1 MIWARMLQAMSNVW
15 HCSCLNLLK
24 FLSQDDEVD
33 EMMKA
38 AQTCEVQ
45 PGVIDYRRFTKV
57 LMQG

>member
-1 MIWARMLQAMSNVW
+1 LALFPFNSVQIWL
-15 HCSCLNLLK
+15 CSSLILSE

>member
-1 MIWARMLQAMSNVW
+1 MIV
-15 HCSCLNLLK
+15 CLTGSALI
-24 FLSQDDEVD
+24 LSQDDEVD

-38 AQTCEVQ
+38 AQSCEMS

>member
-1 MIWARMLQAMSNVW
+1 MKDAWL
-15 HCSCLNLLK
+15 CSSLILSE